1 MAAVAKG
8 RFGGHLPWTRIQLG
22 AVIGALVIA
31 LDEWLKRRGSSFRVP
46 VLGAAIG
53 IYLPLELMVPIF
65 LGGLLNHLVARKHPN
80 AISESEKDRIHQPGP
95 LFSAGLITGEAL
107 PGIIIATPIVV
118 PGSSEDRRVGEG
130 CV

>member
-1 MAAVAKG
+1 MGAPTPEHPDALAAPQANLMASVAKG
-8 RFGGHLPWTRIQLG
+8 MFGGHLPWTMIQLG

-65 LGGLLNHLVARKHPN
+65 RSEEHTSELQSLMR
-80 AISESEKDRIHQPGP
+80 ISYAVFCLKKKNKNEP
-95 LFSAGLITGEAL
+95 
-107 PGIIIATPIVV
+107 
-118 PGSSEDRRVGEG
+118 
-130 CV
+130 